1 MSKPF
6 KKPLVFI
13 SHASEDKD
21 MATEMRN
28 WLIEA
33 YRLDEECVFVSSSPT
48 CISGNSF
55 FTSRIGEALKL
66 ENVMIVLLSPDAIQ
80 NRWITFEVGSGF
92 GRNSLISPILC
103 RGAKVSDLKDRN
115 PLGFLQAKHAD
126 NKDELEAVLQEI
138 DKKLSRSH
146 TTRDVDG
153 MRKILCKPRGA
164 RVPQKRNNA
173 ILQPDIPSSTKPV
186 EPAQVDDDIRKAER
200 ALEKMEQEK
209 ARKEEL
215 EIMRRK
221 CAVLG
226 IKI

>member
-13 SHASEDKD
+13 SHASEDKN
-21 MATEMRN
+21 MANAVRR
-28 WLIEA
+28 WLIKA
-33 YRLDEECVFVSSSPT
+33 YRLDEECVFASSSPT

-55 FTSRIGEALKL
+55 FTSRIGEALRL

-80 NRWITFEVGSGF
+80 NRWIAFEVGSGF
-92 GRNSLISPILC
+92 GRNSLVSPILC

-115 PLGFLQAKHAD
+115 PLGFLQAKYAD

-146 TTRDVDG
+146 TTRDVDE
-153 MRKILCKPRGA
+153 MRKILCKPRGT
-164 RVPQKRNNA
+164 RVPQKRNGA
-173 ILQPDIPSSTKPV
+173 ILQPAIPSSTKPV
-186 EPAQVDDDIRKAER
+186 EPAQVDDDIRMARR